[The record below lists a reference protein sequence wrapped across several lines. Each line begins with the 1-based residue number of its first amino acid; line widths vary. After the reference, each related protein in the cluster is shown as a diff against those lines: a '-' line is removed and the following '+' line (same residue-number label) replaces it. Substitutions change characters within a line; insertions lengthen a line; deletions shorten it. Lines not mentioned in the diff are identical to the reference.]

1 MVWSYRRGIG
11 TPKDTGS
18 MLYIAR
24 IEEGTPWRLAGDPA
38 LLSRPLLGWENVS
51 GTINNEGPHGF
62 KKDGRVYLAYS
73 GGAANGYTYALGLLT
88 ADENGDLTDAGAW
101 KKSMVPVLSFYSV
114 KGEYGP
120 GHNSFFVDE
129 DGNLMVAYHGETELK
144 SHLRCD
150 GVRRVHF
157 DIQGEPVFDMSVERD
172 LALEQREVCILV
184 EVDNGNRKL

>member
-1 MVWSYRRGIG
+1 
-11 TPKDTGS
+11 
-18 MLYIAR
+18 
-24 IEEGTPWRLAGDPA
+24 
-38 LLSRPLLGWENVS
+38 
-51 GTINNEGPHGF
+51 
-62 KKDGRVYLAYS
+62 
-73 GGAANGYTYALGLLT
+73 
-88 ADENGDLTDAGAW
+88 
-101 KKSMVPVLSFYSV
+101 MVPVLSFYSV

-129 DGNLMVAYHGETELK
+129 DGNLMIAYHGETELK